1 MYKKKSLF
9 LAFFGLPKVSRSLGI
24 PKEGA
29 RSVKVQKIP
38 ATDPSVCF
46 FCPNHIRQILR
57 NPDLAQR
64 CTYRVIQTIQMK
76 LILLCVWA
84 EWAVLGSAK
93 TALKFKYEI

>member
-57 NPDLAQR
+57 NPALAQR
-64 CTYRVIQTIQMK
+64 CTYPNNSNETYTFMCLGRVGRFGQ
-76 LILLCVWA
+76 C
-84 EWAVLGSAK
+84 
-93 TALKFKYEI
+93 